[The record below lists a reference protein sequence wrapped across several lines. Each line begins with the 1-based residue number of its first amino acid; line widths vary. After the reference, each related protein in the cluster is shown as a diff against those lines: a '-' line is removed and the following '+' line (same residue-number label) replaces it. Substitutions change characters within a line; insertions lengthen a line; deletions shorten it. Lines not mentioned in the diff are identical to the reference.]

1 MIIQIMEIQLNF
13 KVKILKIMDIRS
25 IVVVIEKN
33 RLKYNKW
40 S

>member
-33 RLKYNKW
+33 RLKYNK
-40 S
+40 